1 MNKGELNT
9 IVKKIQNEC
18 SLEEPTK
25 ITYYIDDNNQV
36 IFKLWF
42 DSLILPESL
51 RTDKSDLPLGN
62 VKNTFVN
69 EKSYLYEDD
78 FQILDFNEEKGWIK
92 ILTNDQ
98 DFNIVENYKQLSR
111 SSIKET
117 LAGKKLNR
125 SVSNSYRLPLFE
137 AENIKTESDETDSE
151 KVEDEKK
158 PTMEPKKVIFIAF
171 TGYLLGNETLIDTLK
186 KTLTNIIPGD
196 GIEVDKLKLPEDL
209 SLKLIRCWACET
221 EFKELNEAIF
231 SKMYSDCKVADAPN
245 IESDKLTGE
254 IFNNCDKENSFL
266 ICASDKTKEILEKN
280 KPDLLKLLDNKNPLD
295 VDSQNKLNDTLKQL
309 RDFENLSL
317 EKYNEMLS
325 SNYISNI
332 LSQFEE
338 LSSNEDIWQKLSEN
352 DIEDSKERNEND
364 SQENTEE
371 NSNENNEDS
380 SNNTEN
386 STDNSTENTTESS
399 TNTEVQESRNLRYFM
414 SLVNR
419 KYLKEITIKLQ
430 EDNVKDLVRKLK
442 DSYKIANEKYSNA
455 LRDQVIDS
463 MKGVRKS
470 IKRYI
475 LNNGGSINKYI
486 DRKNLEE
493 EQKEDVER
501 WEKIKNIALAG
512 NTSFATFYDNCK
524 NTKISSALADE
535 WLSMGLEKEDFSKTD
550 ASFSISTKKDKV
562 KKTDKVEKEISHS
575 ENYLW
580 IYLYM
585 TENNNVDKY
594 NPENNVNNI
603 IKEYW
608 DTLGDN

>member
-51 RTDKSDLPLGN
+51 RTDRSDLPLGN
-62 VKNTFVN
+62 IKNTFVN

-111 SSIKET
+111 NSIKET
-117 LAGKKLNR
+117 LAGKKLNK
-125 SVSNSYRLPLFE
+125 SVSNSYKLPLFE
-137 AENIKTESDETDSE
+137 AEDIKTESDETDSE
-151 KVEDEKK
+151 KVNDEKK
-158 PTMEPKKVIFIAF
+158 PTMEPKKVLFIAF
-171 TGYLLGNETLIDTLK
+171 TGYMLGNQELK
-186 KTLTNIIPGD
+186 RVLSKSLTNIIPGD
-196 GIEVDKLKLPEDL
+196 GTKNDRLSLPKDI

-221 EFKELNEAIF
+221 EFKELNDIIF
-231 SKMYSDCKVADAPN
+231 SKMYADYKVGDAPN
-245 IESDKLTGE
+245 IETDKLTGE

-266 ICASDKTKEILEKN
+266 VCASDKTKEILERN
-280 KPDLLKLLDNKNPLD
+280 RPDLLKLQDNKNPLD
-295 VDSQNKLNDTLKQL
+295 IDSQNKLKDTLNQL
-309 RDFENLSL
+309 KNFENLSL

-325 SNYISNI
+325 STYISNI
-332 LSQFEE
+332 LKQFED
-338 LSSNEDIWQKLSEN
+338 LSSHEDIWQKLSE
-352 DIEDSKERNEND
+352 DDVKDSEERNENN
-364 SQENTEE
+364 SQEVTED
-371 NSNENNEDS
+371 NNNENNEN
-380 SNNTEN
+380 SNSETG
-386 STDNSTENTTESS
+386 STENTVDS
-399 TNTEVQESRNLRYFM
+399 TTSNEVQENRNLRYFM

-419 KYLKEITIKLQ
+419 KYLKETTIKLQ
-430 EDNVKDLVRKLK
+430 EESTKDLIKELK
-442 DSYKIANEKYSNA
+442 EAYKIANEKYSNV

-475 LNNGGSINKYI
+475 LNNGGNINKYI
-486 DRKNLEE
+486 DRKNLED
-493 EQKEDVER
+493 EQKEDIER
-501 WEKIKNIALAG
+501 WEKVKEVALAG
-512 NTSFATFYDNCK
+512 NTSFATFYKNCK

-535 WLSMGLEKEDFSKTD
+535 WLSMSTGEEDFSKTD
-550 ASFSISTKKDKV
+550 ASFSMSTKKDKV
-562 KKTDKVEKEISHS
+562 KTDRHREEGNISHS

-585 TENNNVDKY
+585 TENNDSNY
-594 NPENNVNNI
+594 NPEEDVNRVI
-603 IKEYW
+603 EEYW
-608 DTLGDN
+608 DGLGDNN

>member
-9 IVKKIQNEC
+9 IIKKIQNEC
-18 SLEEPTK
+18 SLEDPTK

-36 IFKLWF
+36 IFKIWF

-51 RTDKSDLPLGN
+51 RTDKSDLPLSN
-62 VKNTFVN
+62 IKNTFVN
-69 EKSYLYEDD
+69 EKSYLYKDD

-111 SSIKET
+111 NSIKET

-125 SVSNSYRLPLFE
+125 SVSNSYRLSLFE
-137 AENIKTESDETDSE
+137 AEDIKTESDETDSE
-151 KVEDEKK
+151 KVEDKKK
-158 PTMEPKKVIFIAF
+158 PSMKPKKVIFIAF
-171 TGYLLGNETLIDTLK
+171 TGYLLGNKTLLDTLSK
-186 KTLTNIIPGD
+186 SLSNIIVD
-196 GIEVDKLKLPEDL
+196 DSTKSDKLNIPKDI

-221 EFKELNEAIF
+221 EFKELNEIIF
-231 SKMYSDCKVADAPN
+231 SNMYKDCKVSDAPN

-280 KPDLLKLLDNKNPLD
+280 KPDLLKLMDNKNPLD
-295 VDSQNKLNDTLKQL
+295 LDSQNKLNDTLKQL
-309 RDFENLSL
+309 RYFENLSL

-332 LSQFEE
+332 LKQFEE
-338 LSSNEDIWQKLSEN
+338 LSSNEGIWQKLSEN

-364 SQENTEE
+364 SQENTGK
-371 NSNENNEDS
+371 NSNENNEE
-380 SNNTEN
+380 SNN
-386 STDNSTENTTESS
+386 NTTDTTEPPV
-399 TNTEVQESRNLRYFM
+399 NNEVQENRNLRYFM

-419 KYLKEITIKLQ
+419 KYLKKTTIKLQ
-430 EDNVKDLVRKLK
+430 EDSVKDLVRELK

-463 MKGVRKS
+463 MKGARKS

-475 LNNGGSINKYI
+475 LDNGGSINKYI

-512 NTSFATFYDNCK
+512 NTSFATFYNNCK
-524 NTKISSALADE
+524 NTKISSALVDE
-535 WLSMGLEKEDFSKTD
+535 WLSMGTGKEDFSKTD
-550 ASFSISTKKDKV
+550 ASFSVSTKKDKV
-562 KKTDKVEKEISHS
+562 DKTYKIEKDISHS

-585 TENNNVDKY
+585 TENNEISKY
-594 NPENNVNNI
+594 NPKNNLNNI
-603 IKEYW
+603 ISEYW
-608 DTLGDN
+608 LNLEGSK